1 MRSVKRCMP
10 PKADSRVAF
19 LVIHYR
25 FPHQFKNTN
34 SRTVRKTIAAV
45 SFGFFAMLRF
55 HSYNKLC
62 LESLRLVLKGGREV
76 TPSKV
81 GLQITVNLL
90 TSNSIFGFYFIF
102 DDKFHPGARAYFCKV
117 GDLHHSLRRLCPL
130 SHLEKTVELSQNSMF
145 FPKSEITSGVL
156 TKTMETMARVKKNV
170 KPHSLRIGG
179 HTYYTVYGLNPEFRD
194 YLARRKVNK
203 PTQTYYRASPYLTIY
218 KLRQFFLRT
227 FKQ

>member
-1 MRSVKRCMP
+1 
-10 PKADSRVAF
+10 
-19 LVIHYR
+19 
-25 FPHQFKNTN
+25 
-34 SRTVRKTIAAV
+34 
-45 SFGFFAMLRF
+45 MLRF

-117 GDLHHSLRRLCPL
+117 GDLQRSLRRLCPL
-130 SHLEKTVELSQNSMF
+130 RHLEKTVELSQNSMF
-145 FPKSEITSGVL
+145 FPKSEITSAVL
-156 TKTMETMARVKKNV
+156 TKTLETMARVKKNV

-203 PTQTYYRASPYLTIY
+203 PTQTYYRASPYRTMY

-227 FKQ
+227 KQ